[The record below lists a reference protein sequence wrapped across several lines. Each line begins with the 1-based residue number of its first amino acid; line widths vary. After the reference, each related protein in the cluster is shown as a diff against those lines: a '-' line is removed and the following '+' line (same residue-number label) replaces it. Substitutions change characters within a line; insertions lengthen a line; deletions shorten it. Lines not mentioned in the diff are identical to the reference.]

1 MSLSDR
7 AVLLRRARRLE
18 VFTVVW
24 NSAEGLIAVLLGVL
38 AGSIALV
45 GFGIDSFIETSSG
58 LALLW
63 RLQTRRDAA
72 SAERADATA
81 LRLVGASLL
90 ALAVYVV
97 FDSARALHYHET
109 PDPSPAGIALAIVS
123 LVVMPILARE
133 KRRIAAAINSRALEA
148 DSLQTS
154 ICTYL
159 SAILLGG
166 LLLNALFGWWWADP
180 VAALAMTPFIAREGF
195 EALRGERCEGC
206 AHCGTPACICG

>member
-1 MSLSDR
+1 
-7 AVLLRRARRLE
+7 VLLRRARRLE